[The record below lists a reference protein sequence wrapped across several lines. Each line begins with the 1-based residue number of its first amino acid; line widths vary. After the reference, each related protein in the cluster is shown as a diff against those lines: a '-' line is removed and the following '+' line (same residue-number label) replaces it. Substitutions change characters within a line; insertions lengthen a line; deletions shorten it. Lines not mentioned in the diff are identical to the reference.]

1 MELQPRENPAGAGRT
16 CAGSGLPACSGAR
29 GAWAAPST
37 PSRWDWAS
45 SGLQPRSTPGSP
57 HHSTPLGA
65 HSLFETPKR
74 PSLVTQHSHGHTAT
88 PAQGMQV
95 APDKQE
101 HPGASSHCPHSSPLA
116 GVLSSPRNAI
126 GKGTGQ
132 QPCPGKTAALALS
145 TARNAFTPKAVTFLE
160 GTNSPTVQPRQQLP
174 RGCTQPLEMKS
185 FLKGPQTSAR
195 LTWKMPLRT
204 RQGTGDGLWAAA
216 TSSRLPPPPG
226 LALLLGHCGTP
237 RLPPLNTRFDPS
249 QLSAVLN
256 ILAHQWGHMSPP

>member
-1 MELQPRENPAGAGRT
+1 M
-16 CAGSGLPACSGAR
+16 
-29 GAWAAPST
+29 
-37 PSRWDWAS
+37 
-45 SGLQPRSTPGSP
+45 
-57 HHSTPLGA
+57 
-65 HSLFETPKR
+65 
-74 PSLVTQHSHGHTAT
+74 
-88 PAQGMQV
+88 
-95 APDKQE
+95 
-101 HPGASSHCPHSSPLA
+101 SSHCPHSSLLA

-132 QPCPGKTAALALS
+132 QPCPGKTAALAPS
-145 TARNAFTPKAVTFLE
+145 TARNAFTPKAVMFLE

-185 FLKGPQTSAR
+185 FLKGPQTSAH

-237 RLPPLNTRFDPS
+237 RRPPLNTRFDPS